1 MINAVTKT
9 NILEQACKECGLDRH
24 IKVLELKCHATTLP
38 EKRANEHR
46 KMHSKMPVKS
56 TFMYCDGL
64 DMTFFF
70 DRQNKACVSFFGWA
84 RDGGKDLAE
93 GKLQEAFV
101 KAGQMVETMQRLMDK
116 ELGKDELRH

>member
-1 MINAVTKT
+1 MAVNAITKT

-46 KMHSKMPVKS
+46 KMHTKMPIKS

-64 DMTFFF
+64 DMIFFF
-70 DRQNKACVSFFGWA
+70 DKQNRACVSFYGWA
-84 RDGGKDLAE
+84 RNDSRDLKE
-93 GKLQEAFV
+93 KKLQEAILDV
-101 KAGQMVETMQRLMDK
+101 N
-116 ELGKDELRH
+116 